1 MSVPLMNPYVPLM
14 VYLQVTI
21 SYFTRTYCYSSIFHC
36 VVGVPFSQFH
46 FQRVNILCSSG
57 CLNVLV
63 SSISC
68 PVRCLILLVLTSPD
82 YILYFPVGV
91 LQSQF
96 QTESQDYFLYFLQRL
111 HRRQNKY
118 KKKTQLYVVKQTF
131 NEDQVKR

>member
-1 MSVPLMNPYVPLM
+1 MSGPLMYSYVPLM

-21 SYFTRTYCYSSIFHC
+21 SYFTRTYCHSSIFHC

-68 PVRCLILLVLTSPD
+68 SIRCLILLVLTSPD

-91 LQSQF
+91 LKSQF
-96 QTESQDYFLYFLQRL
+96 QADSQDCFLYFLQRL
-111 HRRQNKY
+111 RRRKI
-118 KKKTQLYVVKQTF
+118 KCKRKTQLYVIKQTF
-131 NEDQVKR
+131 NEDKVKR